1 MIGISKVIRKTSG
14 SIIFSI
20 YFNTT
25 RNIFRNMDLQENKHN
40 IHEDEQIIQKTV
52 GNEEKQQD

>member
-40 IHEDEQIIQKTV
+40 IHEDEQIIHKTLE
-52 GNEEKQQD
+52 NEEKQQD